1 MRIVVICVTPR
12 YAARPGCDCS
22 PKAISQGVNRNL
34 MSKLA
39 PLGIAAGLALSLTA
53 QATPTVE
60 ELAEI
65 VAAQQEQIDALQR
78 NPSAS
83 RTHIGGYGE
92 LHVNFVKD
100 ADNAVDF
107 HRFVLFFGHDFNSSL
122 RFRSE
127 FELEHSLAGDGAP
140 GEVELEQAYIEY
152 DLAPGRVVR
161 GGLMLV
167 PVGILNETHE
177 PPTFYGVERNRVEAR
192 ILPATWWEAGMAY
205 AGTLAEAGLSYDL
218 MVHSGL
224 AVDPDSIS
232 IRSGRQKVA
241 EATAN
246 DWAGTARIRYH
257 GVPGLQLAASLQ
269 YQLDLSQAADDGV
282 DDALL
287 FTTHAIYNRG
297 IFGVRAL
304 FAQWDINGDKAAE
317 TQRDR
322 IGGWYIEPSVR
333 PDPRWGLFVRYEALE
348 QKRDA
353 EETNTVAGVN
363 FWLHE
368 HVVIKADYTVRENP
382 DDPEVKSVNLGLGY
396 QF

>member
-1 MRIVVICVTPR
+1 
-12 YAARPGCDCS
+12 
-22 PKAISQGVNRNL
+22 

-53 QATPTVE
+53 QASPSVE

-65 VAAQQEQIDALQR
+65 VAAQQEQIDALQQ

-92 LHVNFVKD
+92 LHVNLVKD
-100 ADNAVDF
+100 ADNEVDF
-107 HRFVLFFGHDFNSSL
+107 HRFVLFFGHDFNNKL

-152 DLAPGRVVR
+152 DLAPGRYVR

-177 PPTFYGVERNRVEAR
+177 PPTFYGVERNQIESH

-205 AGTLAEAGLSYDL
+205 GGTLAEAGLSYDVV
-218 MVHSGL
+218 VHSGL
-224 AVDPDSIS
+224 AVDPANIA

-269 YQLDLSQAADDGV
+269 YQEDLSQAADDGV

-287 FTTHAIYNRG
+287 YTAHAIYNRG
-297 IFGVRAL
+297 IFGLRAL
-304 FAQWDINGDKAAE
+304 FAQWDINGDVAAAA
-317 TQRDR
+317 QRDR

-333 PDPRWGLFVRYEALE
+333 PDPRWGVFLRYEALE
-348 QKRDA
+348 QQRSQ
-353 EETNTVAGVN
+353 EETNTIAGVN
-363 FWLHE
+363 YWLHE
-368 HVVIKADYTVRENP
+368 HVVIKADYTVRDNP
-382 DDPEVKSVNLGLGY
+382 DDSEVKSVNLGFGY